1 MSRYLIIL
9 LIGILSIV
17 SLTLSIISLTKCID
31 HFGGEIL
38 NPNDC
43 PDDDEKCRKNME
55 ILSDNINSQYQGQ
68 PANRGM
74 TYPGGPEG
82 GSFGNSDIIGTKG
95 TKGTEGLEGPG
106 DSDDYNEY

>member
-17 SLTLSIISLTKCID
+17 SLILSIISFTKCKD

-43 PDDDEKCRKNME
+43 IGLPDEEYRSCVRNME

-74 TYPGGPEG
+74 TFPGGPEG
-82 GSFGNSDIIGTKG
+82 GSFGNPDIIGPD
-95 TKGTEGLEGPG
+95 GPR
-106 DSDDYNEY
+106 DLDDYN